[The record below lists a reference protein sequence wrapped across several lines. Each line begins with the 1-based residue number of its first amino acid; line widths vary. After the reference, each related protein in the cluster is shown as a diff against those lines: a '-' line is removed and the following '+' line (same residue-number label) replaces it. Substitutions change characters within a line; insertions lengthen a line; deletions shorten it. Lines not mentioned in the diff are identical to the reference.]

1 MPKLKRVSGQKA
13 IRALERLGFV
23 QVRQRGSHVVLK
35 KYSSEGDTG
44 CAVPLHREL
53 AVGTLCG
60 ILRQA
65 KVTPEDFMSSL

>member
-1 MPKLKRVSGQKA
+1 VPKLRRVSGKDA
-13 IRALERLGFV
+13 IGALKRLGFV
-23 QVRQRGSHVVLK
+23 QVRQSGSHVILRK
-35 KYSSEGDTG
+35 HMPGGDVG

-65 KVTPEDFMSSL
+65 KVTPDEFMENL